1 MEEVR
6 GTTNLLRLVDR
17 LRAEMTEAY
26 YDDNDDRMKMTK
38 PSIKVSVKDTYGGW
52 FGARLDLNITLKQLR
67 SITDQHDAHIVDARE
82 WMGNPRYDYKVWKA
96 TWADSIDITMS
107 YEFDDLRVKNDEG
120 NFIGY
125 TNSDGD
131 TVLFNHSADE

>member
-6 GTTNLLRLVDR
+6 GTTDLLRLVDR

-38 PSIKVSVKDTYGGW
+38 PNIKVSVKDTYGGW
-52 FGARLDLNITLKQLR
+52 FGASLDLNITLKQLR
-67 SITDQHDAHIVDARE
+67 SITDQHNAHIADARA

-96 TWADSIDITMS
+96 TWSNTIDITMS
-107 YEFDDLRVKNDEG
+107 FDFDDLRVKNDEDK
-120 NFIGY
+120 FVGY

>member
-1 MEEVR
+1 
-6 GTTNLLRLVDR
+6 
-17 LRAEMTEAY
+17 MTEAY

-38 PSIKVSVKDTYGGW
+38 PSIQVSVKDTYGGW
-52 FGARLDLNITLKQLR
+52 FGASLDLNITLKQLR
-67 SITDQHDAHIVDARE
+67 SITDQHNAHIADARA

-96 TWADSIDITMS
+96 TWSNTIDITMS
-107 YEFDDLRVKNDEG
+107 FDFDDLRVKNDEDK
-120 NFIGY
+120 FVGY